1 MRDSLHKAAHKN
13 YALVVQELCP
23 DRNKSELIKSKMTRT
38 NIEAKKLMKGS
49 EMRKKSEDELIEE
62 GIDLLEGLSESIR
75 VPKKSRQKGRKE

>member
-1 MRDSLHKAAHKN
+1 
-13 YALVVQELCP
+13 
-23 DRNKSELIKSKMTRT
+23 MTRT